1 MKLYHFFPT
10 YLLACAFATPLAYG
24 QAPPDSL
31 NPALVHEVTSVDT
44 LAQRADTLTTPS
56 PFAQIQST
64 PPVAQPSVEPVAT
77 SRTRTVTLLIDFAD
91 VNAQYK
97 TNQRHFR
104 SDAQRTNYCCFD
116 ATWQPVSL
124 AEEHLWFGP
133 VLNVGGWMQKMDQGP
148 AVVVNDVLLGTSL
161 LARLDPRSSGP
172 WVRADLG
179 LSLLTISRRTTGMD
193 YGYGAALRAGW
204 LFSLGKMDWIVGMG
218 TDMRSYGTL
227 DMKPITAATLFA
239 GVAL

>member
-1 MKLYHFFPT
+1 MKLHDFFPT
-10 YLLACAFATPLAYG
+10 LLLACAFATPLAHG
-24 QAPPDSL
+24 QVPSDSL
-31 NPALVHEVTSVDT
+31 NPALVPEVPSADT
-44 LAQRADTLTTPS
+44 LAQRADSVTSLPPTAP
-56 PFAQIQST
+56 IQSIPT
-64 PPVAQPSVEPVAT
+64 VVQPSMAPVT
-77 SRTRTVTLLIDFAD
+77 PKRTRTVTLLIDFAD

-124 AEEHLWFGP
+124 AEEHLWVGP
-133 VLNVGGWMQKMDQGP
+133 VLNVGGWMQKFDQGP
-148 AVVVNDVLLGTSL
+148 VAVFNDVLLGASS
-161 LARLDPRSSGP
+161 LARLDPRKSGP

-179 LSLLTISRRTTGMD
+179 LSFLTISRRSTGTD

-204 LFSLGKMDWIVGMG
+204 LFALGGLDWIVGMG
-218 TDMRSYGTL
+218 TDMRSYQNL

-239 GVAL
+239 GVGL